1 MQRRFHSIR
10 QKTEGILREVRSSI
24 AVRAA
29 YSLLVA
35 ALSIASVLAF
45 LPGRKIQARSDENT
59 TQQKL
64 TDQETARKLY
74 AEHVAASYNFAFGP
88 GNISTPG
95 NGAVEGNT
103 FLQPDA
109 FPTADY
115 CGKCHKEAY
124 HQWRQSLHSNSFRT
138 PFYRTSVNI
147 LMRTKGIEFA
157 RHCDSCHNPVAVLAG
172 GLTQASVVDRGFDQ
186 DGLTCMTCHSVQR
199 VQSTNGNGGYVMGV
213 PAVMVDEKGTR
224 IPGLVPD
231 AEILAHLDRHS
242 KAVMQP
248 LYRTPEFCSACH
260 KANLPNP
267 LNGYKFI
274 RAFTAYD
281 EWQNSKFSQRNP
293 LTFYQADFTTCQNCH
308 MKRSAAVLSDPGAKN
323 GQFASHRWLAGNTAV
338 PFYYGFDEQL
348 AKTIEFLKSG
358 NYLNVDLFGIK
369 KASGEVIAPL
379 GSTAFD
385 LKPGETIQ
393 VMTVIQNKNI
403 GHSLIPEVRDL
414 YEGWVE
420 FSATDSTGKE
430 IYHSGF
436 IKPNG
441 MLDERAHSFT
451 NRPVDV
457 TGNFVDNHK
466 VWAIHSVAYDNSI
479 QAGRSTL
486 IRYEFQIPANAKGP
500 ISITAKVNYRHL
512 RQSYLNNIFGEDH
525 PAYPI
530 VEIASR
536 TRILN
541 IGENAVTRPEANDN
555 ADWMRWNNLGIAYLD
570 QLQYSEAIDAFAH
583 VVKLRPDYADG
594 YTNIGLTNIEWEKY
608 ESARGGL
615 EKALELA
622 PDNARSLYYL
632 ALVERRAGR
641 SDAEVADLQK
651 VIAQY
656 PQSRDARR
664 ELGISYYQQRRPLDA
679 MEQFEALQAID
690 PDDLAAHYNLALLY
704 RRMGM
709 KDKAKEQ
716 SAMFV
721 TKKVDPGAPT
731 YSLDFLRKHPEISI
745 ESVPWHV
752 HTDMPHT
759 ENGEIDSSITRTHA
773 GGSQ

>member
-1 MQRRFHSIR
+1 
-10 QKTEGILREVRSSI
+10 
-24 AVRAA
+24 VRAA

-486 IRYEFQIPANAKGP
+486 IRYEFQIPANAKVP

-536 TRILN
+536 TRTLN
-541 IGENAVTRPEANDN
+541 IGDNPVTKPEANDN
-555 ADWMRWNNLGIAYLD
+555 ADWMRWNNLGISYLD

-622 PDNARSLYYL
+622 PDNARALYYL

-664 ELGISYYQQRRPLDA
+664 ELGISYYQQRRPQDA